1 MKKYYLILCLIFLGL
16 QSVFAQQDAQYT
28 QYMFNTLVIN
38 PAYAGSRDAVSILGI
53 YRNQWTGFNGSP
65 TSFAASVHS
74 PVGEKLGLGL
84 FLESDQIGVH
94 QRLSAYTAYAYKIAL
109 GGGYLSL
116 GLQAGV
122 LQYSSDWSELPEVL
136 DPDDPIFLADNSK
149 LLPNFG
155 LGVYYYSEQFFVG
168 VSVPHLLEGNID
180 EVSELAMQDR
190 HYWATAGVAIP
201 LNDNLKVQPS
211 LLVRMV
217 PSIAPVNIDANLSL
231 IINNIFRVGAGYRS
245 SQAVLFMLEYQQ
257 DKLRVGYSYDLGLS
271 SLADYHSGSH
281 EIMVGLDLPT
291 NKLQKVQSP
300 RFF

>member
-1 MKKYYLILCLIFLGL
+1 MKKYYLLCCIGFFCL
-16 QSVFAQQDAQYT
+16 QDLFAQQDAQYT

-38 PAYAGSRDAVSILGI
+38 PAYAGSRDAVSVLGI
-53 YRNQWTGFNGSP
+53 YRNQWTDFNGSP

-84 FLESDQIGVH
+84 FLEADKIGVH

-109 GGGYLSL
+109 GSGILSL

-136 DPDDPIFLADNSK
+136 DPDDPNFVSDNSK

-180 EVSELAMQDR
+180 EVSELAVQDR
-190 HYWATAGVAIP
+190 HYWLTGGVAIP
-201 LNDNLKVQPS
+201 LNETLKLQPS
-211 LLVRMV
+211 LLVRAV
-217 PSIAPVNIDANLSL
+217 PSVAPINMDVNVSL
-231 IINNIFRVGAGYRS
+231 IINDIFRVGAGYRS

-271 SLADYHSGSH
+271 SLADYHSGTH